1 MIVFNGHASNT
12 VVFNGRATTGVF
24 NGSVIWGKPTVP
36 LSVTV
41 GTLRGA
47 SGYVTFVT
55 PNNSSRTV
63 NFKSGGSTNLEVP
76 PETRF
81 TAYAS
86 ASAYKAVARSTANT
100 GYSYSSET
108 YDGAGHDGVYYT
120 LSGILTDTASI
131 WLRSGNKVI
140 LAEGG
145 LIKPPA
151 ITMADGNA
159 SGYMFFSWNPTNMSS
174 FHSSTGGWLLAPNPQ
189 AFYVPPATLPTV
201 TSKLYTGSTLKTSA
215 TGHTWS
221 WPTASFSGGSFTGKY
236 TGDYWGLGTNNSY
249 YVGVGYSGSGTNLT
263 ATGLLGSSS
272 GAAAYY
278 TASAIGNGGSAYKY
292 FYGYRRRGHY
302 YPDVAS
308 RVDGT
313 WVASALMR

>member
-1 MIVFNGHASNT
+1 MIVFNGHTSNT
-12 VVFNGRATTGVF
+12 VVFNGRATTGIF

-55 PNNSSRTV
+55 PDNSSRTV

-151 ITMADGNA
+151 IAIADGTA
-159 SGYMFFSWNPTNMSS
+159 SGQMFFSWNTSDMSS
-174 FHSSTGGWLLAPNPQ
+174 IHSSTGGQLLAPNPQ
-189 AFYVPPATLPTV
+189 AFYAPPATLPTV
-201 TSKLYTGSTLKTSA
+201 TSRLYHGTTLKTSA

-221 WPTASFSGGSFTGKY
+221 WPTATFSGGSFTGRY
-236 TGDYWGLGTNNSY
+236 TSDILGGSDARY
-249 YVGVGYSGSGTNLT
+249 YVGVGYSGSGTNAT
-263 ATGLLGSSS
+263 ATGLLASAS
-272 GAAAYY
+272 GVTHNF
-278 TASAIGNGGSAYKY
+278 TASSTAIGGSAYKY
-292 FYGYRRRGHY
+292 FYGYRGTGYY
-302 YPDVAS
+302 YPDPAS
-308 RVDGT
+308 KVSGT
-313 WVASALMR
+313 WAASALMR